1 MATKSLAELLSTFSF
16 LNLTADNKIFC
27 DITKHEM
34 PPKADIVMGHINGKK
49 FKKTMEWYSYDYSE
63 FEPYIVVDRQ
73 NSNKLHCKLTGMTL
87 NKIPNEVKKH
97 ASGKKYLRL
106 KKENE
111 ELQLKESTK
120 EKDTNPD
127 IWVPPT
133 DLIESDDEEVPEG
146 SKVKKEKKE
155 SNKQPKEI
163 EEDTYSDLL
172 GSDHEDD
179 ELDNDDHE
187 DDFDDLNEDDN
198 NKMDI
203 VEKKKSTLPV
213 KKDQKN
219 KIVKNKPE
227 KVPKLTKTVVRKE
240 SKNKLEKVNDTTKST
255 VVDKSQKRKETPIE
269 SKTTGSKKSKKV

>member
-106 KKENE
+106 VLN
-111 ELQLKESTK
+111 
-120 EKDTNPD
+120 
-127 IWVPPT
+127 
-133 DLIESDDEEVPEG
+133 G
-146 SKVKKEKKE
+146 SVC
-155 SNKQPKEI
+155 
-163 EEDTYSDLL
+163 LL
-172 GSDHEDD
+172 W
-179 ELDNDDHE
+179 
-187 DDFDDLNEDDN
+187 FYLNYLH
-198 NKMDI
+198 MAVFLYII
-203 VEKKKSTLPV
+203 VILPFY
-213 KKDQKN
+213 
-219 KIVKNKPE
+219 
-227 KVPKLTKTVVRKE
+227 LH
-240 SKNKLEKVNDTTKST
+240 LF
-255 VVDKSQKRKETPIE
+255 
-269 SKTTGSKKSKKV
+269 